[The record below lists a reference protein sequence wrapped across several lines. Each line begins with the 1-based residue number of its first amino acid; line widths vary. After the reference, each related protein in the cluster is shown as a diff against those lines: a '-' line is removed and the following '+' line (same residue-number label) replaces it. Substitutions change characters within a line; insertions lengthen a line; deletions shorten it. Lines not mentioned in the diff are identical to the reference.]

1 MAYRN
6 QAYPVEFRQRAIE
19 LYRSS
24 GRSMEALSK
33 ELGVSST
40 TLANWVKQAR
50 IDAGEQPGIAS
61 EDQEEV
67 VRLRRENRRLEMENE
82 ILKRAAAFF
91 ARENVLPK

>member
-1 MAYRN
+1 MAYRS

-24 GRSMEALSK
+24 GKSMEVLAK
-33 ELGVSST
+33 ELGISST
-40 TLANWVKQAR
+40 TLSNWVKQSR

-61 EDQEEV
+61 EDREEV